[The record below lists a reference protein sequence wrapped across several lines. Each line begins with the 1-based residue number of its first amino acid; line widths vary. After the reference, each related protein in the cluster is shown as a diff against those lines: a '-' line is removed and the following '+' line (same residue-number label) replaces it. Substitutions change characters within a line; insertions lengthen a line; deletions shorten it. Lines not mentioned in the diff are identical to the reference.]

1 MQINI
6 IQEFVYPE
14 GVAYKVGGPNS
25 YQYALLEIH
34 YDNQNS
40 TSGETVWTVL
50 SCMTIFVNLVI
61 YTVRC
66 SWQLWNDILLQQNWW
81 KH

>member
-1 MQINI
+1 MLQSILFIHMQINI

-40 TSGETVWTVL
+40 TSGETV
-50 SCMTIFVNLVI
+50 
-61 YTVRC
+61 
-66 SWQLWNDILLQQNWW
+66 
-81 KH
+81 